1 MPPITFQPVRTRP
14 GERGLTVLESVIVL
28 SLLMIVLLGV
38 TGLHVLAIS
47 TGKAAEASTIATNL
61 ARARLEELIAL
72 PPSQIIQQNN
82 TEAAEQVPAGRG
94 RTYTVR
100 TGVDA
105 PDPTRLDITITVTW
119 GQAFSASCASG
130 EQGAACTGST
140 ATYTPTRQIPM
151 YALDNLCEAVPRPPA
166 IVSSTS

>member
-1 MPPITFQPVRTRP
+1 MSPTTNRPVRARP
-14 GERGLTVLESVIVL
+14 GEPGLTILESVIVL

-38 TGLHVLAIS
+38 TGLHLLAIS
-47 TGKAAEASTIATNL
+47 AGNAAEASTIATNL

-72 PPSQIIQQNN
+72 PPSQILQQNN
-82 TEAAEQVPAGRG
+82 TEAAEQVPAGQG
-94 RTYTVR
+94 RTYMVR

-119 GQAFSASCASG
+119 GQAFSAGCVSG

-140 ATYTPTRQIPM
+140 ATYMRTLQTRIYGP
-151 YALDNLCEAVPRPPA
+151 DNL
-166 IVSSTS
+166 

>member
-1 MPPITFQPVRTRP
+1 MPPITLQPVRTRP
-14 GERGLTVLESVIVL
+14 EERGLTILESVIVL

-82 TEAAEQVPAGRG
+82 TEAAEQVPAGQG

-100 TGVDA
+100 TGVDS

-119 GQAFSASCASG
+119 GQAFSASCGPG
-130 EQGAACTGST
+130 EQGAACAGST
-140 ATYTPTRQIPM
+140 ATYTRTLQTRI
-151 YALDNLCEAVPRPPA
+151 YAPDNL
-166 IVSSTS
+166 